1 MTDEMQNSIGIMQG
15 RVVPQTLE
23 RLQIFPERWEEEFR
37 TAREL
42 GFDHIE
48 LLDDKENRLRDL
60 LKTQKQEVFASVL
73 NAGLQCTSLCAD
85 QLCRYSLLGNPVEF
99 KERIKDL
106 LQLIEGQDGFV
117 VVVPFFD
124 ENQLR
129 SAEEFKQALAAL
141 APFDRLLQQK
151 GLRFAL
157 EVLLSAKD
165 IMGSFEGFSFGAIG
179 MCYDIGNSIGNGFP
193 VREEI
198 RSLGT
203 LITHVHV
210 KDKENGKNVRI
221 GAHPK
226 ELGDAFGAL
235 KEIGY
240 GGLLTLETCITPV
253 PAEEAKTN
261 LETVKKLTR
270 GIPL

>member
-1 MTDEMQNSIGIMQG
+1 MAEEMQNSIGIMQG

-23 RLQIFPERWEEEFR
+23 RLQVFPERWEEEFR
-37 TAREL
+37 TAKEL

-60 LKTQKQEVFASVL
+60 LKTQKQEVFASIL
-73 NAGLQCTSLCAD
+73 RAGLQCTSLCAD
-85 QLCRYSLLGNPVEF
+85 QLCKYSLLGNPVEF
-99 KERIKDL
+99 KERIRDL
-106 LQLIEGQDGFV
+106 LQLIEGQAGFLV
-117 VVVPFFD
+117 IMPFFD
-124 ENQLR
+124 ENQIH
-129 SAEEFKQALAAL
+129 SAEELKQALAAL
-141 APFDRLLQQK
+141 TPFDELLQQK

-157 EVLLSAKD
+157 EVLLPAKD
-165 IMGSFEGFSFGAIG
+165 IVGAFEEFSFGAIG

-193 VREEI
+193 VQEDI

-210 KDKENGKNVRI
+210 KDKENGKNVRL
-221 GAHPK
+221 GAHTK
-226 ELGDAFGAL
+226 ELIDAFEAL

-261 LETVKKLTR
+261 LATVKKLMQ